1 MACGGALHSQQPAGR
16 EERKVVTVFFADLVG
31 FTGRAEQLDPEDVR
45 AMLSPYYARLR
56 SEIERF
62 GGTVEKFI
70 GDAVMAVFGA
80 PVTREDDPERAVRAA
95 LAAREAVQELNEG
108 NPALDLHVRIAVNT
122 GEAVV
127 ALDARPSEGEGM
139 VAGDVVNTAAR
150 LQSAA
155 PVDGILVGES
165 TYRATER
172 ALEYAEAEP
181 VQAKGKAEPIPVWE
195 ALGARARYGIDVSQ
209 RGGAPLVGRQEEL
222 RFLSDALARVQREG
236 STQLLTLVGVPGI
249 GKGRLVWE
257 LAQAVDADPDLYVF
271 WRQGRSLPYG
281 EGVAFWA
288 LGEMVKAQAGI
299 LETDSAEAAEAKLV
313 ETLADV
319 FSDEGTLPWV
329 ESHLR
334 PLVGL
339 ASEGELGGDRR
350 DEAFAAWRRFFE
362 ALAERRPLVLVFED
376 LHSADDNLLD
386 FVDYL
391 VDWATDSPLL
401 VIGTARPEL
410 LERRPG
416 WGGGKPNAST
426 VSLSPLT
433 EDEIAR
439 LLGSLLEQ
447 PVMPAEVQAPLL
459 AQAGGNPLYAEEYAR
474 MICERGVAPA
484 DGAAL
489 PETVQGIIAARL
501 DALSAEEKALIQ
513 DAAVIGKIFWSGA
526 LAAMNQLQRW
536 TVEERLHA
544 LERKEFVRR
553 ERRSSVATETE
564 YAFRHVLV
572 RDVAY
577 GQVPRSQRAE
587 KHRRAAE
594 WIEGLTTDREDRA
607 EMLAYHYSSALEFA
621 RASGQPVDAVA
632 DRARVALFEAGERAY
647 GLYAYASAAGF
658 YQHAVELWP
667 PGEPGGGRLL
677 FRYARSVDL
686 SDSALDALP
695 LFEEARD
702 RLLAEDERE
711 VAAEAE
717 IALGQYHWFRAD
729 RASATPREEQAAVL
743 IEGVE
748 PSRAKAFVLS
758 ELSRFA
764 MLRDD
769 DARAVDLAKRALAM
783 AEEFGADEVRARAL
797 NILGVSTVKLGDRR
811 GLADVERSIEIT
823 AEIGSPEVLRG
834 YINLASTLGELGELE
849 RSSELHAKGLKEAER
864 IGAPEPLRWLR
875 AERIWD
881 DYLQGRWDEAEGQA
895 GAFLSNAG
903 TGHSRYMA
911 TAALLIRALIRF
923 ARGDSAAALE
933 DSDAVLGLARAAAD
947 PQVLI
952 PALAF
957 HSHILLATNHRADP
971 SVFLD
976 ELIERRQAFPSG
988 LVSHWVIPFVVVL
1001 KALGRAQQLEEIARN
1016 ATISTRWLEAGLA
1029 YANDAFS
1036 EAADTLGDM
1045 GSRPEEAF
1053 VRLRAAEALVG
1064 AGRRAEA
1071 DVQLERALAF
1081 YRSVGATAYIRE
1093 AEGLFAASA

>member
-1 MACGGALHSQQPAGR
+1 MACGTPLAAEQAVGR

-45 AMLSPYYARLR
+45 AMLSPYYARVR

-80 PVTREDDPERAVRAA
+80 PVAHEDDPERAVRAA
-95 LAAREAVQELNEG
+95 LAAREAVQELNEA

-127 ALDARPSEGEGM
+127 ALDARPAEGEGM

-150 LQSAA
+150 LQAAA

-222 RFLSDALARVQREG
+222 RFLADALARVRRDG

-249 GKGRLVWE
+249 GKSRLVWE
-257 LAQAVDADPDLYVF
+257 LAQAVDADPDLFVF

-313 ETLADV
+313 ETLGDV
-319 FSDEGTLPWV
+319 FSDEATLPWV

-339 ASEGELGGDRR
+339 AYEGELGGDRR

-376 LHSADDNLLD
+376 LHWADDNLLD

-474 MICERGVAPA
+474 MISERGVAPA

-526 LAAMNQLQRW
+526 LAAMNELQRW

-621 RASGQPVDAVA
+621 RAAGQPVDGIAERA
-632 DRARVALFEAGERAY
+632 REALREAGDRAYLLGAFGA
-647 GLYAYASAAGF
+647 ASKF
-658 YQHAVELWP
+658 YEGAVELWP
-667 PGEPGGGRLL
+667 DDHPGRGELLLRYGRSL
-677 FRYARSVDL
+677 FLWATDVDVVSIL
-686 SDSALDALP
+686 
-695 LFEEARD
+695 EEASD
-702 RLLAEDERE
+702 LCLHSGSPE
-711 VAAEAE
+711 VASEAE
-717 IALGQYHWFRAD
+717 VTLGNLHWFRSD
-729 RASATPREEQAAVL
+729 RELARPHFEKAFALAHDAP
-743 IEGVE
+743 
-748 PSRAKAFVLS
+748 PSRSKAFVLS
-758 ELSRFA
+758 ELARNA
-764 MLRDD
+764 MLGDE
-769 DARAVDLAKRALAM
+769 DAKAVELAQEALEIVDELGLELLRAPT
-783 AEEFGADEVRARAL
+783 L
-797 NILGVSTVKLGDRR
+797 NALGVARVKLGDRG
-811 GLADVERSIEIT
+811 GLADIERATEVENT
-823 AEIGSPEVLRG
+823 SPERIRAFV
-834 YINLASTLGELGELE
+834 NLASTFGELGELQ
-849 RSSELHAKGLKEAER
+849 RSVALHEEGLREAARGATPGMMRWLEAER
-864 IGAPEPLRWLR
+864 A
-875 AERIWD
+875 WD
-881 DYLQGRWDEAEGQA
+881 EYLTGRWSAAEPHA
-895 GAFLSNAG
+895 DAFLAEVERG
-903 TGHSRYMA
+903 QPHPMEMA
-911 TAALLIRALIRF
+911 AREVRAFIRL
-923 ARGDSAAALE
+923 ARGDESGAYD
-933 DSDAVLGLARAAAD
+933 DSQRVLDQARAAQDA
-947 PQVLI
+947 QVLL

-957 HSHILLATNHRADP
+957 HAHLHYGMGQREEAGALA
-971 SVFLD
+971 D
-976 ELIERRQAFPSG
+976 ELLERLPSKQSA
-988 LVSHWVIPFVVVL
+988 LRSHWTPPLAYVL
-1001 KALGRAQQLEEIARN
+1001 TGVDRTADFEKVATSAL
-1016 ATISTRWLEAGLA
+1016 ISTRWLEAA
-1029 YANDAFS
+1029 SAFAAGRFD
-1036 EAADTLGDM
+1036 EAASVLAEIGAVAD
-1045 GSRPEEAF
+1045 EALL
-1053 VRLRAAEALVG
+1053 RLRAAEALVE
-1064 AGRRAEA
+1064 AGRRPEA
-1071 DVQLERALAF
+1071 DVHLQRALVF
-1081 YRSVGATAYIRE
+1081 YRSVGATGYIGR
-1093 AEGLFAASA
+1093 AESLFAASA